1 MDKKRILI
9 IEDEAISAIFLKN
22 ILQDD
27 HLILG
32 ICSSGRDAI
41 DMIADQAPDLLLMDI
56 CLEDELS
63 GIDVMNEVLKTDK
76 IDHIYCTAYSDEK
89 ILTKAKE
96 TGPIGII
103 IKPVNIAELKA
114 MLKLSS

>member
-9 IEDEAISAIFLKN
+9 VEDEAISAIFLKN
-22 ILQDD
+22 ILQNE

-41 DMIADQAPDLLLMDI
+41 DMIADKAPDLLIMDI

-63 GIDVMNEVLKTDK
+63 GIDVMNEVLKTAK
-76 IDHIYCTAYSDEK
+76 IDHIYCTAYSDK
-89 ILTKAKE
+89 NILIKAE
-96 TGPIGII
+96 GTSPIGII

>member
-1 MDKKRILI
+1 MNKKRILI
-9 IEDEAISAIFLKN
+9 VEDEAISAIFLKS
-22 ILQDD
+22 ILQDE

-32 ICSSGRDAI
+32 ICASGHDAVG
-41 DMIADQAPDLLLMDI
+41 MIADKAPDFILIDI

-63 GIDVMNEVLKTDK
+63 GIDVMNEVQKTAK

-89 ILTKAKE
+89 ILSKAKE

-103 IKPVNIAELKA
+103 IKPVNITKLKA
-114 MLKLSS
+114 MLDI